1 MIGLAYLDKPQHIL
15 VAQLQAAKPKVQ
27 FLLLAALNEALTS
40 LAAPGANPSS
50 LSDEQRD
57 QVPCCCPA
65 AGLLHCKSNET
76 EGHSHRG
83 RLMRQHISGTLV

>member
-1 MIGLAYLDKPQHIL
+1 LLI
-15 VAQLQAAKPKVQ
+15 LQAAKPKVQ

-65 AGLLHCKSNET
+65 AGPADTPQISETNEL
-76 EGHSHRG
+76 SPRG
-83 RLMRQHISGTLV
+83 RHFLIRDGALAP

>member
-1 MIGLAYLDKPQHIL
+1 MKTCGSAHTDKGSTHQVL
-15 VAQLQAAKPKVQ
+15 VVQAAKPKVQ

-57 QVPCCCPA
+57 QVPC
-65 AGLLHCKSNET
+65 H
-76 EGHSHRG
+76 
-83 RLMRQHISGTLV
+83 